1 MRGGTSTGV
10 IVNKKDLPCD
20 IDSRDIILRKIMGIP
35 EYDLSGNMQITG
47 LGRGVPTSNKLFII
61 EVIDSSKRKV
71 NSTLAQFASDKRHI
85 DWSVNC
91 GNMSSAIPMYLID
104 NDLIDVSNGVNK
116 IEIFN
121 TNTQKNTNAFV
132 EISNNNLSNYIEIPG
147 VVGSYPSVK
156 LEFDSPVG
164 VNTGLLFPTGNKID
178 IICDIEV
185 TCVDVNVPMVILN
198 AADIGKSGHES
209 VECLISDESLQSKLQ
224 EIWVLAGLKMKLKN
238 VDGQLMNKLDLANS
252 ETIPKICMV
261 STSSSGENINTRYFT
276 PQKPHRSLAV
286 SGGGCL
292 AVACLF
298 EGTVAQKISSYNA
311 ELNNDNQSHCIKI
324 ENPAGVLDIDVFMT
338 SCNVDKIL
346 YSRNAQILMKGS
358 CVIYDS

>member
-10 IVNKKDLPCD
+10 MVNKKDLPGD
-20 IDSRDIILRKIMGIP
+20 IASRDIILRKIMGIP

-47 LGRGVPTSNKLFII
+47 LGRGSPTSNKLFII
-61 EVIDSSKRKV
+61 EVIDRSKRKV
-71 NSTLAQFASDKRHI
+71 NSTLAQFASDKRQI

-104 NDLIDVSNGVNK
+104 NNLIDVSSGVNK

-121 TNTQKNTNAFV
+121 TNTQKNTNAFI
-132 EISNNNLSNYIEIPG
+132 EIMNDNISDYIEIPG
-147 VVGSYPSVK
+147 VVGNYPSVK
-156 LEFDSPVG
+156 LEFDNPVG

-178 IICDIEV
+178 IICGIEV
-185 TCVDVNVPMVILN
+185 TCIDVNVPMVILN
-198 AADIGKSGHES
+198 AADVDKSGYES
-209 VECLISDESLQSKLQ
+209 VECLMSDEVLQSILQ
-224 EIWVLAGLKMKLKN
+224 EIWVLAGLKMKLKR
-238 VDGQLMNKLDLANS
+238 VDGQLMNKHDLSNS

-261 STSSSGENINTRYFT
+261 SKFSCEANINTRYFT

-311 ELNNDNQSHCIKI
+311 ELNDCNQSHCIEI
-324 ENPAGVLDIDVFMT
+324 ENPAGVLDIEVFMI
-338 SCNVDKIL
+338 SNNVDKIL
-346 YSRNAQILMKGS
+346 YSRSAQILMKGDF
-358 CVIYDS
+358 VIYDS